1 MSRVALIHWNAAEAE
16 ERAARLRSAGHRAEL
31 PDGQSGA
38 GMRTLR
44 ESPPDAFVI
53 DLSRIPSQGV
63 AVATW
68 LRQQKATRPVPIVF
82 VDGDSDRVARA
93 RQMLPD
99 AEYTT
104 WNEIRDALER
114 ALSNPPE
121 NPVVPGTMDGYSGTP
136 LAKKLGICAGANVL
150 LLGAPTGFER
160 QLGALPDGVKV
171 VKRAQGKGNLI
182 LLFATSQAD
191 LRRRFPVA
199 RRAMADRAGMWIAW
213 PKQASGVAT
222 DLREPHVRAF
232 ALAAGLVDY
241 KVCAIDATWSGLL
254 FTERK
259 KTK

>member
-16 ERAARLRSAGHRAEL
+16 ERAGRLRKAGHRAEV

-38 GMRTLR
+38 AIRSLR

-53 DLSRIPSQGV
+53 DLSRIPSQGI
-63 AVATW
+63 AVATL

-82 VDGDSDRVARA
+82 VDGDRDRIARA

-104 WNEIRDALER
+104 WDKIREVLER

-121 NPVVPGTMDGYSGTP
+121 NPVVPGTMDGYSGAP
-136 LAKKLGICAGANVL
+136 LAKKLGIRAGAVVL
-150 LLGAPTGFER
+150 LLGATEGFER
-160 QLGALPDGVKV
+160 KLGDLPEGVKFG
-171 VKRAQGKGNLI
+171 KRAQGKGNLI
-182 LLFATSQAD
+182 LFFATSQAD
-191 LRRRFPVA
+191 LKRRFPAA

-222 DLREPHVRAF
+222 DLREPHVRSLG
-232 ALAAGLVDY
+232 LAAGLVDY
-241 KVCAIDATWSGLL
+241 KICAIDATWSGLL

-259 KTK
+259 KAK